1 MLKNISPFLSPALL
15 KTLAEMG
22 HGDEILLAD
31 AHFPAH
37 SLSDRVIRA
46 DGLSV
51 SQLLTAIMPLIE
63 LDDRV
68 EPLIMMAFDEEI
80 AGKDV
85 VEQRYSKVLESFR
98 NEVRF
103 IRVGRE
109 DFYQRARQAYAIV
122 LTGETAAYGN
132 LILRKGVTL

>member
-68 EPLIMMAFDEEI
+68 EPLVMMAFDEGR
-80 AGKDV
+80 AGEGT
-85 VEQRYSKVLESFR
+85 VEQRYGKALEPFR
-98 NEVRF
+98 TEVRF
-103 IRVGRE
+103 TRIGRE
-109 DFYQRARQAYAIV
+109 DFYGRARQAYAIV

-132 LILRKGVTL
+132 LILRKGVTV

>member
-31 AHFPAH
+31 AHFPAY

-68 EPLIMMAFDEEI
+68 EPLVMMAFDERI
-80 AGKDV
+80 AGEDD
-85 VEQRYSKVLESFR
+85 VEQRYGKALEPFR
-98 NEVRF
+98 TEVRF
-103 IRVGRE
+103 ARLSRE
-109 DFYQRARQAYAIV
+109 DFYGRARKAYAIV

-132 LILRKGVTL
+132 LILRKGVTV

>member
-68 EPLIMMAFDEEI
+68 EPLVMMAFDEGR
-80 AGKDV
+80 AGEDI
-85 VEQRYSKVLESFR
+85 VEQRYSKALEPFR
-98 NEVRF
+98 TEVRF
-103 IRVGRE
+103 ARISRE
-109 DFYQRARQAYAIV
+109 DFYGRARQAYAIV

-132 LILRKGVTL
+132 LILRKGVTV

>member
-122 LTGETAAYGN
+122 LSGETSAYGN

>member
-31 AHFPAH
+31 AHFPAY

-68 EPLIMMAFDEEI
+68 EPLVMMAFDEGR
-80 AGKDV
+80 AGEDI
-85 VEQRYSKVLESFR
+85 VEQRYGKALEPFR
-98 NEVRF
+98 TEVRF
-103 IRVGRE
+103 ARISRE
-109 DFYQRARQAYAIV
+109 DFYGRARQAYAIV

-132 LILRKGVTL
+132 LILRKGVTV

>member
-1 MLKNISPFLSPALL
+1 MLKNISPLLSPTLL

-37 SLSDRVIRA
+37 SLGARVIRA

-51 SQLLTAIMPLIE
+51 SQLLGAMMPLID

-68 EPLIMMAFDEEI
+68 EPLVMMAFD
-80 AGKDV
+80 AGWVDEGHV
-85 VEQRYSKVLESFR
+85 QLRYSEVLYPFCD
-98 NEVRF
+98 EVR
-103 IRVGRE
+103 ITRIDRE
-109 DFYQRARQAYAIV
+109 AFYARARQAYAIV

>member
-37 SLSDRVIRA
+37 SLSARVIRA

-68 EPLIMMAFDEEI
+68 EPLVMMAFDEGRGGEDI
-80 AGKDV
+80 
-85 VEQRYSKVLESFR
+85 VEQRYGKALEPFR
-98 NEVRF
+98 TEVRF
-103 IRVGRE
+103 ARLSRE
-109 DFYQRARQAYAIV
+109 DFYGRARQAYAIV

-132 LILRKGVTL
+132 LILRKGVTV

>member
-109 DFYQRARQAYAIV
+109 DFYQRAHQAYAIV